1 MVQRQQVERMD
12 TPVATYRIAVGTVDG
27 RNVTEHFGRSRQF
40 RVIEVN
46 QETGEEKALADIEVL
61 HSEDCSHGHDQQ
73 MLEAKFRALLDWD
86 VTAILVTQIGPGSER
101 LVTKNGIEVLVA
113 DGEIAV
119 AMERVKKYYKR
130 HHFGKETK

>member
-1 MVQRQQVERMD
+1 M
-12 TPVATYRIAVGTVDG
+12 ATYRIAVGTVDG

-73 MLEAKFRALLDWD
+73 MLEAKIQALLDWD

>member
-73 MLEAKFRALLDWD
+73 MLEAKIQALLDWD